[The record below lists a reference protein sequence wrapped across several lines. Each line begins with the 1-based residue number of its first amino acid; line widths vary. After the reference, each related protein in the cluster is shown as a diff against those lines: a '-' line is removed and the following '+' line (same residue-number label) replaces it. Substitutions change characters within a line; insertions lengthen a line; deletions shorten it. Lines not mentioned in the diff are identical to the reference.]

1 MLQYII
7 IVTLTNVPLD
17 KKKIMLQSSNTFLDI
32 KEHMSCVP
40 IDHIVVT
47 LDIVTLIGYVT
58 RRSSNTLIDSM

>member
-17 KKKIMLQSSNTFLDI
+17 KKKSCYRVVTLLDI

-40 IDHIVVT
+40 IDQIVVP
-47 LDIVTLIGYVT
+47 LDIVILMGYVT
-58 RRSSNTLIDSM
+58 RRSSNTLIEL

>member
-17 KKKIMLQSSNTFLDI
+17 KKIMLQSSNTFLDI
-32 KEHMSCVP
+32 KEHMFCVP
-40 IDHIVVT
+40 IDQIVVT

-58 RRSSNTLIDSM
+58 RRSSNTLIEL